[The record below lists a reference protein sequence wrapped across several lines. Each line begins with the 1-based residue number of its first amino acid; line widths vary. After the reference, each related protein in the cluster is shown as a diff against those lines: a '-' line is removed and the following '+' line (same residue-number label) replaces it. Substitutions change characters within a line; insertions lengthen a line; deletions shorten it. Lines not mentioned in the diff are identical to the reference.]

1 MKTNTKRNDWMITV
15 PLAAVAVA
23 YVVLVFLPGRRAT
36 DELKDQIALK
46 QQTIGQTP
54 GSVNALKAS
63 GKELARTR
71 AYNTAWEQHAP
82 ARGEIPILHAKIRE
96 LAESAGTVITR
107 FDPERSQTH
116 GVLREI
122 PLSVGCTG
130 AFVEIFEFLRGLE
143 GMPEAIWINSFN
155 LEKTDA
161 TRGTMDCE
169 ISLVVFADNP
179 ENSDYVEHTE

>member
-1 MKTNTKRNDWMITV
+1 MKTNLKRSDWIITV
-15 PLAAVAVA
+15 PLTAAAVA
-23 YVVLVFLPGRRAT
+23 YVMLVFLPGRRAN

-46 QQTIGQTP
+46 QQTIGQIP
-54 GSVNALKAS
+54 GLVNALEAS
-63 GKELARTR
+63 GEELAMTKT
-71 AYNTAWEQHAP
+71 YNTAWEQRAP
-82 ARGEIPILHAKIRE
+82 ARGEISMLHAKIRE

-130 AFVEIFEFLRGLE
+130 TFARIFEFLRGLE
-143 GMPEAIWINSFN
+143 GMPEEIWINNLN
-155 LEKTDA
+155 LERVDMA
-161 TRGTMDCE
+161 RGAVDCE
-169 ISLVVFADNP
+169 LSLVIFADNP